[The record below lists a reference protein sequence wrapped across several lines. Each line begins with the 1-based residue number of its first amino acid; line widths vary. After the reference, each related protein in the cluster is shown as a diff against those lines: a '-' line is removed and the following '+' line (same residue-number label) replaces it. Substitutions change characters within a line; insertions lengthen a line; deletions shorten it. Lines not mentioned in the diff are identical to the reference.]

1 MNKKKVAI
9 IAIIIA
15 IFSFFTIIIIA
26 NQWGSNH
33 LSEVNQNIKSNEK
46 AEILPINEYYN
57 KAYIISM
64 NVYLRLNQLPLIE
77 DTEDL
82 VKMKK
87 EIEAFEK
94 NLNEIDS
101 NEDISEAKNKLGN
114 LIELAYET
122 IDLTESRIYKED
134 FDSATYWSKLDD
146 ALDQYISFSKLFDTK
161 RMVFTQDTLEQI
173 DEIMTYILGNYPN
186 QEQITPGL

>member
-1 MNKKKVAI
+1 M
-9 IAIIIA
+9 
-15 IFSFFTIIIIA
+15 
-26 NQWGSNH
+26 
-33 LSEVNQNIKSNEK
+33 SEANQNIKSKVE

-134 FDSATYWSKLDD
+134 FDSATYWSKLND

-173 DEIMTYILGNYPN
+173 DEIMTYILENYPN

>member
-9 IAIIIA
+9 ITIIIA
-15 IFSFFTIIIIA
+15 IFSFFMIIIIA

-33 LSEVNQNIKSNEK
+33 LSEANQNIKSKVE

-64 NVYLRLNQLPLIE
+64 NVYLRMNQLPLIE

-134 FDSATYWSKLDD
+134 FDSATYWSKLND

-173 DEIMTYILGNYPN
+173 DEIMTYILENYPN